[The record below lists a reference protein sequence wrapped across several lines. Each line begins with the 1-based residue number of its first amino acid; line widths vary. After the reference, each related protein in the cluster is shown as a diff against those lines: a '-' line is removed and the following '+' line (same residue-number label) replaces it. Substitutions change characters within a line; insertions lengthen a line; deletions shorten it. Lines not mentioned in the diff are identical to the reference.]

1 MQMRAKAGLWA
12 AQAPSRVYLT
22 HPRSLSEVGQRWVAT
37 TKPLCAPWADGDE
50 IDYYA
55 HFSET
60 KQVPKGHPAS
70 ETGLE
75 VFGPTL
81 IPVAYDVDR
90 CCARC
95 DVRHG

>member
-12 AQAPSRVYLT
+12 AQDPSRVYLT

-60 KQVPKGHPAS
+60 KQVSAS